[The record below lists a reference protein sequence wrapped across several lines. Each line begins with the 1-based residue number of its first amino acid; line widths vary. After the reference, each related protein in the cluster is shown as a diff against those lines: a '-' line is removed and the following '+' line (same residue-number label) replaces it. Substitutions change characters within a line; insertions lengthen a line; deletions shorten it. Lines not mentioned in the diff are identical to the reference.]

1 MSESI
6 KSILEHWANIPN
18 PMAEMFE
25 SCYNKSVVDNLIDL
39 MACPDNWKLDSPGR
53 YRPVAMHACGLYV
66 REMSDLLWRPIYIT
80 TPHGYHTVP
89 WLDRGRV
96 RAAWRKLYELKQAI
110 EVAAHPANVFGTP
123 YSETKAKTSGKM

>member
-1 MSESI
+1 MSDI
-6 KSILEHWANIPN
+6 KPILDHWANIPN
-18 PMAEMFE
+18 PMAEMFSNWYHE
-25 SCYNKSVVDNLIDL
+25 TVVDNVIGL
-39 MACPDNWKLDSPGR
+39 MACPDNWEVDSMNS
-53 YRPVAMHACGLYV
+53 YRPRAMHACGLYV
-66 REMSDLLWRPIYIT
+66 LERSDQWWRPIHIT

-123 YSETKAKTSGKM
+123 HGKM